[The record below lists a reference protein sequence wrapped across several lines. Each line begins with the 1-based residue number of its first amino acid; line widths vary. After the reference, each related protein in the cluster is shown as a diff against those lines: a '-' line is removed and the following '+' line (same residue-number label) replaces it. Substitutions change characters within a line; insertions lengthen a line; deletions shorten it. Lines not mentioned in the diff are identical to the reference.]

1 MQIYY
6 IHWKRLIILMINLY
20 VLISIILYPICYIVS
35 VPTFAWLLKKNFYI
49 YFYSFMNLSKKLNN
63 ILITK
68 Y

>member
-49 YFYSFMNLSKKLNN
+49 YFLLFHEPIQKIK
-63 ILITK
+63 
-68 Y
+68 